1 MLRLRHGVFF
11 AVGLLIWTG
20 FDQGFTRSCRVWIAV
35 MLAFCSVEIC
45 IDRQGVM
52 ANVVALALWWV
63 SLGVL
68 LLSAAQRG
76 WIARYPSRV
85 PLIRALGRPS
95 YPVYLNHYTLLLVLV
110 AAFAALGLPRGAVLA
125 LALSA
130 VLLVSYLVMAY
141 PERVLQTA
149 SKHAIYG
156 WHTRREVAATA
167 PQPVEVDWRNWG
179 PYLRATRAVSVRR
192 SVA

>member
-1 MLRLRHGVFF
+1 LPAGKGPNSASPPPR
-11 AVGLLIWTG
+11 AAA
-20 FDQGFTRSCRVWIAV
+20 RS
-35 MLAFCSVEIC
+35 L
-45 IDRQGVM
+45 Q
-52 ANVVALALWWV
+52 
-63 SLGVL
+63 
-68 LLSAAQRG
+68 
-76 WIARYPSRV
+76 
-85 PLIRALGRPS
+85 
-95 YPVYLNHYTLLLVLV
+95 
-110 AAFAALGLPRGAVLA
+110 PRGGVLA

-149 SKHAIYG
+149 FKHAIHG